1 MRARSPVNRT
11 RPSPPLHTG
20 SPCRNGPA
28 RRPAGLPCPQGW
40 ARHGRVGRMDDE
52 EDMRLARMTPE
63 ISRRTLAML
72 RGLAGMEPPEQVPEE
87 AMLVAD
93 AILAEHGT
101 DGLRVLVMT
110 LAAWA
115 TAQIEN
121 VAELSRRSHE
131 AVLDAME
138 LACLEA
144 NAED

>member
-1 MRARSPVNRT
+1 
-11 RPSPPLHTG
+11 
-20 SPCRNGPA
+20 
-28 RRPAGLPCPQGW
+28 
-40 ARHGRVGRMDDE
+40 MDRD
-52 EDMRLARMTPE
+52 EDMRLARITPE
-63 ISRRTLAML
+63 ISRRTITLL
-72 RGLAGMEPPEQVPEE
+72 RELAGLEPPERVPED
-87 AMLVAD
+87 AMVLAD

-110 LAAWA
+110 LSAWA

-144 NAED
+144 DGDD

>member
-1 MRARSPVNRT
+1 
-11 RPSPPLHTG
+11 
-20 SPCRNGPA
+20 
-28 RRPAGLPCPQGW
+28 
-40 ARHGRVGRMDDE
+40 MDEE

-63 ISRRTLAML
+63 ISRRTLTML
-72 RGLAGMEPPEQVPEE
+72 RGLAGLEPPEQVPED
-87 AMLVAD
+87 AMIVAD
-93 AILAEHGT
+93 GILADHGT

-121 VAELSRRSHE
+121 VAELSKRSHE

-144 NAED
+144 SAEE